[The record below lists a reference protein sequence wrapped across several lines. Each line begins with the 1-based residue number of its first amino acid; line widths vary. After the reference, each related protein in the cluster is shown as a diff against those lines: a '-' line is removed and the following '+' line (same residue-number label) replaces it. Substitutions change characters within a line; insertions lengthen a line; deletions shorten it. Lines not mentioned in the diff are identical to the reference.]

1 MKKLSSLFPEA
12 EARAD
17 QPRPL
22 PTDWPL
28 VERVLSSPEVRT
40 LFAWGP
46 PGTGKTYAAMLYGV
60 RGTAYPITLTEDT
73 PTAEL
78 RGFYRP
84 VGPDLVWG
92 DGPVTR
98 AMREGARL
106 VLNEVTHASP
116 EVFSFLHP
124 ILEHVETACVTLP
137 TGEIV
142 RPAAG
147 FQVVAT
153 SNHPPEDLPFA
164 LRDRFDCVLE
174 IHDPHPDA
182 LARLSPRLRRA
193 AERSIH
199 LEGERRV
206 GLRGWLS
213 LQRLEPVL
221 GLLDACRAVF
231 GPARGVLIHDALCL
245 AQQSH

>member
-12 EARAD
+12 EDRSGGT
-17 QPRPL
+17 RPQ

-28 VERVLSSPEVRT
+28 VERILSSPLVRT
-40 LFAWGP
+40 VFVWGP
-46 PGTGKTYAAMLYGV
+46 PGAGKTYAALNFGV
-60 RGTAYPITLTEDT
+60 QGGVCPVTLTEDT

-84 VGPDLVWG
+84 VGRDLAWN
-92 DGPVTR
+92 DGPVTT
-98 AMREGARL
+98 AMRAGSRL
-106 VLNEVTHASP
+106 VLNELTHASP

-137 TGEIV
+137 TGEVV
-142 RPAAG
+142 RPAPG

-153 SNHPPEDLPFA
+153 SNQGPEDLPFA
-164 LRDRFDCVLE
+164 LRDRFDCILE
-174 IHDPHPDA
+174 VQDPHPDA
-182 LARLSPRLRRA
+182 LARLSPELRRA

-213 LQRLEPVL
+213 VQRLEPAL
-221 GLLDACRAVF
+221 GLLDACRATF
-231 GPARGVLIHDALCL
+231 GPARGALLHDALRL
-245 AQQSH
+245 AQQGR

>member
-1 MKKLSSLFPEA
+1 MKKSIPLFSDA
-12 EARAD
+12 EPGAPS
-17 QPRPL
+17 PRPL
-22 PTDWPL
+22 PTDWPF
-28 VERVLSSPEVRT
+28 VERVLSSPLVRT

-46 PGTGKTYAAMLYGV
+46 PGTGKTYAALRFGV
-60 RGTAYPITLTEDT
+60 RGAVYPITLTEDT

-92 DGPVTR
+92 DGPVVR

-106 VLNEVTHASP
+106 VLNELTHASP

-137 TGEIV
+137 TGEVV
-142 RPAAG
+142 RPADG

-174 IHDPHPDA
+174 IQDPHPEA
-182 LARLSPRLRRA
+182 LARLSPALRRA

-199 LEGERRV
+199 LEGERCI

-213 LQRLEPVL
+213 VQRLEPVL
-221 GLLDACRAVF
+221 GQLDACRAVF

-245 AQQSH
+245 AQPGR